1 MNLYSLLAWAIS
13 QHLLASSLF
22 IYVYNFVEMSAL
34 CVLFKSIITATV
46 YSKAVVI
53 YQSEIKQATL
63 YAT

>member
-1 MNLYSLLAWAIS
+1 
-13 QHLLASSLF
+13 
-22 IYVYNFVEMSAL
+22 MSAL